1 MLCLF
6 IYDALHLFYSFNT
19 VPSLSF
25 FLFRVFSSDCNVTI
39 FLGEFTLEDDAKAP
53 KLLLLRPSGMLC
65 NDVYTKTQRDAFAAD
80 IYNHVRSLAGK
91 RGFEIRRTCGSSG
104 KVSHETD
111 KDLLRFLCH
120 HEAVLPRF
128 AHGCVIIRAEDR
140 YLFCYAKATP
150 ASENKFVKWSYCP
163 PKPGGSFDMPNSC
176 ISMFPPIAEM
186 IYLKAFSVSVIVS
199 LNNYFQ
205 DCNKQPVA
213 TGPLKFEL
221 ASLESARTVF
231 KNSHPDEAMY
241 NFLCSFNSFNHY
253 SMVAYP
259 VGMHYD
265 HFRHGKESLENKML
279 FCLKPNFGGGV
290 GRGGCLV
297 GTSYVYGLLDW

>member
-1 MLCLF
+1 M
-6 IYDALHLFYSFNT
+6 
-19 VPSLSF
+19 
-25 FLFRVFSSDCNVTI
+25 
-39 FLGEFTLEDDAKAP
+39 EDESKAP
-53 KLLLLRPSGMLC
+53 KLILLRPSGMLC
-65 NDVYTKTQRDAFAAD
+65 NDVFTKQQRDAFAAN
-80 IYNHVRSLAGK
+80 IYNHVRSLAGR

-128 AHGCVIIRAEDR
+128 AHGCVIIRAGDR

-150 ASENKFVKWSYCP
+150 ASEKKFSIWSYCP
-163 PKPGGSFDMPNSC
+163 PKPGGAFNMPDSC

-205 DCNKQPVA
+205 ECNKPSVA
-213 TGPLKFEL
+213 TGLLKFEL
-221 ASLESARTVF
+221 ASLESARKVF
-231 KNSHPDEAMY
+231 NKSHRDEAMY
-241 NFLCSFNSFNHY
+241 SFLCCFNSFNHY

-259 VGMHYD
+259 VGMHCD

-279 FCLKPNFGGGV
+279 FCLKPNVGSSV

-297 GTSYVYGLLDW
+297 GSSYVYCLLDW